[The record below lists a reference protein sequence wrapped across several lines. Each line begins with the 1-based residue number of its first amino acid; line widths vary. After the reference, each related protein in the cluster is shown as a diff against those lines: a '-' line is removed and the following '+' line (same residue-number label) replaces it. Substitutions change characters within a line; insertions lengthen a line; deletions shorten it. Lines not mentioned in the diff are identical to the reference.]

1 MYSSMIRAGGK
12 IILSLILSWAT
23 VVQADNHQT
32 ADSTAAP
39 QPFDVRIIID
49 ISGSMKQTD
58 PNNLRIP
65 ALNLL
70 SELLPQGSQAGI
82 WTFGR
87 YVNNILPVAEVT
99 AGWREDAKASAA
111 KINSV
116 GLMTNLPGVLDD
128 AAWGIKADSGFQ
140 HSVIL
145 LTDGMVDMATPGGA
159 QRDSQNRAATQR
171 LMSSVLDKYRQAGAN
186 IHTLALSEKADLDLL
201 QQIALETDGLYS
213 LASNADELMKAF
225 LRAFDRAVPA
235 EQVPMEDNTFAI
247 DGSINEF
254 TALIFRAPGSNKE
267 TRLLAPSGDSYSEQQ
282 HPDNV
287 RWYKDVMFDLVTV
300 KSPQQGTWIAEADLD
315 PSNRVTILSD
325 LALAVEG
332 LPATIF
338 PGDKLDLS
346 IQLTNEG
353 EVVNKKE
360 VLRLTDFI
368 MTVVTGSGKKG
379 SKVLSDPENPP
390 QDGVYRE
397 ALHRLKDL
405 GEYQVDIV
413 AEGRTFQRKRSF
425 SMTMIQPIEVQ
436 HGQVEGQ
443 DTYQIDV
450 IPLSDNL
457 DTEKS
462 RVIAKIKS
470 PDDNTIIQSMNYDPT
485 GKRWS
490 LVVTADKGPGQY
502 QVDLN
507 VRGLT
512 ASGKKFKVKPESI
525 VIDLPMSL
533 GVNNDDAG
541 LADSVG
547 DGAVELGDA
556 QVTPPAEAEE
566 TTAVPDLAQ
575 KFEQQQASAESE
587 AAKPAET
594 PQAALETPKVEE
606 PVTEVAEAD
615 TEEQES
621 GLSWWV
627 YALLAV
633 ANLAIIGGAVWW
645 FVFRNKEPELAP
657 AETSME
663 MSSSGELGELD
674 ELDDFEEEL
683 AGDFDS
689 LDEGPEEEIPT
700 AGPEDSPSS
709 VAGEQEEQKTEDDF
723 STGFDEDFAL
733 DPDDEGDDSWGE
745 FDTDTAEGED
755 PDSKPE

>member
-1 MYSSMIRAGGK
+1 MYSSMIREGGK
-12 IILSLILSWAT
+12 FFLSLLLVWT
-23 VVQADNHQT
+23 CVVQADNHQT
-32 ADSTAAP
+32 TEIQVA

-49 ISGSMKQTD
+49 ISGSMKETD
-58 PNNLRIP
+58 PDNLRIP

-70 SELLPQGSQAGI
+70 SELLPEGSQAGI

-99 AGWREDAKASAA
+99 PSWRNSAKASAA

-116 GLMTNLPGVLDD
+116 GLMTNLPGALDD
-128 AAWGIKADSGFQ
+128 AAWGVKADSGFQ

-145 LTDGMVDMATPGGA
+145 LTDGMVDMASSK
-159 QRDSQNRAATQR
+159 DSERTAKNKQETAR
-171 LMSSVLDKYRQAGAN
+171 LMSSVLEKYRSAGAN

-235 EQVPMEDNTFAI
+235 EQVPMEDNTFSI
-247 DGSINEF
+247 DGSVKEF
-254 TALIFRAPGSNKE
+254 TALVFRAAGSNKE
-267 TRLLAPSGDSYSEQQ
+267 TRLLTPSGESYGHQQ
-282 HPDNV
+282 HPENV

-300 KSPQQGTWIAEADLD
+300 KEPEEGTWIAEADLD

-325 LALAVEG
+325 LALSVEG

-338 PGDKLDLS
+338 PGDKLDLN

-353 EVVNKKE
+353 EVVTKTE

-390 QDGVYRE
+390 ADGIYRE

-405 GEYQVDIV
+405 GEYQVDVI

-425 SMTMIQPIEVQ
+425 SMTMIQPVEVQ
-436 HGQVEGQ
+436 HGQVEGE
-443 DTYQIDV
+443 DSYKISV

-470 PDDNTIIQSMNYDPT
+470 PDDNTIIQSMSYDP
-485 GKRWS
+485 GSNQWS
-490 LVVTADKGPGQY
+490 IVVSADKGPGQY
-502 QVDLN
+502 QIDLN
-507 VRGLT
+507 VRGMT
-512 ASGKKFKVKPESI
+512 ASGKKFKVKPDSI
-525 VIDLPMSL
+525 VVDLPLPVAAAEQQM
-533 GVNNDDAG
+533 
-541 LADSVG
+541 
-547 DGAVELGDA
+547 VELGDG
-556 QVTPPAEAEE
+556 QVTEESGAAEVAEPAM
-566 TTAVPDLAQ
+566 PDLAA
-575 KFEQQQASAESE
+575 KFEQQQESVKE
-587 AAKPAET
+587 PPAE
-594 PQAALETPKVEE
+594 PEPKVEAEKKPPE
-606 PVTEVAEAD
+606 PSIADEKVSAPQEEAEESVK
-615 TEEQES
+615 EESS
-621 GLSWWV
+621 GLAWWV
-627 YALLAV
+627 YALLAI

-645 FVFRNKEPELAP
+645 FVFRKKEPELAP

-663 MSSSGELGELD
+663 MSSSGELGDLD

-689 LDEGPEEEIPT
+689 LDEGPEEEIPA
-700 AGPEDSPSS
+700 AGPEVPASD
-709 VAGEQEEQKTEDDF
+709 AGMDKSEDDF
-723 STGFDEDFAL
+723 SAGFDEDFAL

-745 FDTDTAEGED
+745 FDTDDSAGEEPPKQED
-755 PDSKPE
+755 